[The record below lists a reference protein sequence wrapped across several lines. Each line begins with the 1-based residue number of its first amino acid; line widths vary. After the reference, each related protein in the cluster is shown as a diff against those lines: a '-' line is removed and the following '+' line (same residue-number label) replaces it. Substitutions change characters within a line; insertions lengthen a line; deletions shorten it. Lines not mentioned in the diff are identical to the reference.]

1 MKKLA
6 CLFAAAVLLAG
17 CGGGSG
23 DDANKDNNT
32 TTSTVTGEGTATNES
47 NGETLKTTAKVTMD
61 GDKFTNVEI
70 DETYKDKDGN
80 DTTKKA
86 LGADYGMKETSA
98 SIGQIEGG
106 AEWFEQIEFLENYIK
121 ENGVDG
127 IELNDEGKAT
137 NEDVLTG
144 CTINI
149 KPYIEAVKAAKDNAK

>member
-1 MKKLA
+1 MKKLLA

-17 CGGGSG
+17 CGGGDSESS
-23 DDANKDNNT
+23 AVKK
-32 TTSTVTGEGTATNES
+32 GEGTATNES
-47 NGETLKTTAKVTMD
+47 NGETLTTTAKVEVD
-61 GDKFTNVEI
+61 GDKFTKVEI

-98 SIGQIEGG
+98 SIGNIEGG
-106 AEWFEQIEFLENYIK
+106 GEWFEQVEFLEKYIV

-127 IELNDEGKAT
+127 IELDDEGKAT